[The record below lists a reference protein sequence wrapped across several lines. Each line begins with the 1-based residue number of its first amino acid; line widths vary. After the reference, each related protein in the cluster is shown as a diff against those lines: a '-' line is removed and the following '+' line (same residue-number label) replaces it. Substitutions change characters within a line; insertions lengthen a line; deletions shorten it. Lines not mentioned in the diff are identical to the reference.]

1 MIRSVCLFCG
11 SRDGMNPRFREEAA
25 TLGSLLA
32 RNGLALIY
40 GGGHVGLMG
49 TAADAALRAGGRVV
63 GVIPQGLFDR
73 EVAHESLTELL
84 VTDGMH
90 SRKAKMETLS
100 DAFVAMPGGF
110 GTLDELCE
118 IITWSQLGIHR
129 KPVLLMNTDGFWDGF
144 LKFIDAAVR
153 DGFIPRD
160 NLELFRVVATADEA
174 VTMLTNWR

>member
-11 SRDGMNPRFREEAA
+11 SRDGANPRYREEAMA
-25 TLGSLLA
+25 LGASLAKNGMTLV
-32 RNGLALIY
+32 Y

-49 TAADAALRAGGRVV
+49 MAADAALKNQGRVV

-73 EVAHESLTELL
+73 EVAHGSLTELL

-144 LKFIDAAVR
+144 LKFIDIAVKE
-153 DGFIPRD
+153 GFIPSD

-174 VTMLTNWR
+174 VTLLKNWR